1 MTNKK
6 NYIEIDVK
14 TGERVERSLTSAELA
29 DLSEISE
36 LGAAQIAEFQARAA
50 KKAALLE
57 RLGITE
63 DEAKLLLS

>member
-14 TGERVERSLTSAELA
+14 TGERTERSLTTAELA
-29 DLSEISE
+29 DLSEMSE